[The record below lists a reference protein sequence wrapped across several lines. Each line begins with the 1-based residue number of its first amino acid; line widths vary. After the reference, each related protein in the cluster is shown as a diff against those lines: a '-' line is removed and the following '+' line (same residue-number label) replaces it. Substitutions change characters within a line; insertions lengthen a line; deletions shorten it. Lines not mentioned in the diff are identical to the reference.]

1 VRPIGGRTQ
10 VVSLAYYLDVTS
22 IRDQA
27 LAPLSRADAE
37 HLLPALSVGRGTLE
51 RRVLRARCL
60 TCVESF
66 DVAWAELSACNGQVK
81 DPLLAARIAVDLV
94 HLAYYL
100 VRWDE
105 VEPLARQAA
114 RQAAA
119 DPLLLAELRLA
130 LSLNRT
136 SANEITSALTEA
148 RWGEDALAAAP
159 RGRAKDLVSARL
171 QRQLAHLLA
180 HTGDYV
186 GSEAAA
192 DATARF
198 AVRVGDPWESAW
210 ATYTGGFA
218 KWYAGK
224 NDAAVEAFAKAEEG
238 LRSYGTSA
246 WRYTLL
252 CLARARM
259 ERGEIATG
267 DRLSRQSAAGAEED
281 IAHIALLRG
290 EAEVAE
296 RILARA
302 PKGYPADE
310 HFRDFVRAI
319 VKGRRGDPRGAV
331 RLLDDVAKEFESR
344 GMGHWALGASVHA
357 AFNREAVVRG
367 GGSARAVQLVRDI
380 GVRGGEGFAYY
391 LPDVAAWLGRAAEV
405 DAEARRV
412 ARVLKVRGD
421 AAVRLAKSDSASAV
435 AASALDE
442 ATFYLRAVGLTWR
455 EIGVLHEIEK
465 LQTEQTQLERSEL
478 AKRLGLSPE
487 TLRVHITRIR
497 AKLDVGDRRGDAV
510 LLEAALARRPVG

>member
-1 VRPIGGRTQ
+1 M
-10 VVSLAYYLDVTS
+10 
-22 IRDQA
+22 RDQA
-27 LAPLSRADAE
+27 LAPLSRTDAE
-37 HLLPALSVGRGTLE
+37 RLLPTLAIGRATLD

-60 TCVESF
+60 SCVESF
-66 DVAWAELSACNGQVK
+66 DVAWAELSVCKAQVK
-81 DPLLAARIAVDLV
+81 DPLLAARIATDLI

-105 VEPLARQAA
+105 VVALAPQAA
-114 RQAAA
+114 RDAAA

-136 SANEITSALTEA
+136 AANEITTALTEA

-180 HTGDYV
+180 HAGDYV
-186 GSEAAA
+186 GSQVAAE
-192 DATARF
+192 ATARF
-198 AVRVGDPWESAW
+198 AAKVGDPWEAGW

-218 KWYAGK
+218 QWYAGK
-224 NDAAVEAFAKAEEG
+224 NDGAVEAFAKAEEG

-252 CLARARM
+252 CLARART
-259 ERGEIATG
+259 ERGEIAAG
-267 DRLSRQSAAGAEED
+267 DRLARQSAAGAAED
-281 IAHIALLRG
+281 IAHLALLRG

-302 PKGYPADE
+302 PRGFPADE

-319 VKGRRGDPRGAV
+319 AKGRRGDPRGAV
-331 RLLDDVAKEFESR
+331 RLLEEVGKELGSR
-344 GMGHWALGASVHA
+344 GMAHWALGASVHA
-357 AFNREAVVRG
+357 AFNRDAILRG
-367 GGSARAVQLVRDI
+367 SGTARATQLVRDI
-380 GVRGGEGFAYY
+380 AARGGEGFAYY
-391 LPDVAAWLGRAAEV
+391 LPDVGAWLGRAAEA
-405 DAEARRV
+405 DNEARRV
-412 ARVLKVRGD
+412 ARVLRARGD
-421 AAVRLAKSDSASAV
+421 AAVRRAKSDSASAV

-465 LQTEQTQLERSEL
+465 AQTQQQRIERREL
-478 AKRLGLSPE
+478 AARLGLSPE

-497 AKLDVGDRRGDAV
+497 AKLEIGDRRGDAV
-510 LLEAALARRPVG
+510 LLEAALARRPVA

>member
-1 VRPIGGRTQ
+1 MPSYRE
-10 VVSLAYYLDVTS
+10 
-22 IRDQA
+22 QA
-27 LAPLSRADAE
+27 LAPLSRLDAE
-37 HLLPALSVGRGTLE
+37 RLLPALSIGRGTLD

-66 DVAWAELSACNGQVK
+66 ELAWAELTACRGLVK
-81 DPLLAARIAVDLV
+81 DPLLGARIAVDLV

-105 VEPLARQAA
+105 VAPLTRQAE

-130 LSLNRT
+130 LSINRT
-136 SANEITSALTEA
+136 AANEISAALTEA
-148 RWGEDALAAAP
+148 RRGEDALAAAP

-180 HTGDYV
+180 HAGDYV
-186 GSEAAA
+186 GAEAAA

-198 AVRVGDPWESAW
+198 AAKIGDPWESAW

-218 KWYAGK
+218 QWYAGK
-224 NDAAVEAFAKAEEG
+224 NDGAVDAFTKAEEG

-259 ERGEIATG
+259 ERGEIADG
-267 DRLSRQSAAGAEED
+267 DRLSRQSAAGAAED

-296 RILARA
+296 RILARE
-302 PKGYPADE
+302 PKGFPADE
-310 HFRDFVRAI
+310 QFRDFVRGI
-319 VKGRRGDPRGAV
+319 VKGRRGDPRGAI
-331 RLLDDVAKEFESR
+331 RLLDEVGKEFESR

-357 AFNREAVVRG
+357 AFNRDAVVRG
-367 GGSARAVQLVRDI
+367 GGTARAAQLVRDI
-380 GVRGGEGFAYY
+380 AVRGGEGFAYY
-391 LPDVAAWLGRAAEV
+391 LPDVAAWLGRAAEA
-405 DAEARRV
+405 DGEARKV

-421 AAVRLAKSDSASAV
+421 AAVRRARSDAASGV

-442 ATFYLRAVGLTWR
+442 ATYYLRAVGLTWR

-465 LQTEQTQLERSEL
+465 LQAEQTRIERSQL
-478 AKRLGLSPE
+478 ATRLSLSPE

-497 AKLDVGDRRGDAV
+497 AKLDVGDRRGDSV
-510 LLEAALARRPVG
+510 LLEAALAQRPVA

>member
-1 VRPIGGRTQ
+1 MT
-10 VVSLAYYLDVTS
+10 

-27 LAPLSRADAE
+27 LAPLARAEAE
-37 HLLPALSVGRGTLE
+37 RLLPTLSVGRQTIE

-60 TCVESF
+60 TYVESF
-66 DVAWAELSACNGQVK
+66 DVAWAELSALHVQTK

-100 VRWDE
+100 VRGDE
-105 VEPLARQAA
+105 VESLEKQAERQAA
-114 RQAAA
+114 T
-119 DPLLLAELRLA
+119 DPLMLAELRLGRSINKTA
-130 LSLNRT
+130 
-136 SANEITSALTEA
+136 ANEITTALTDA
-148 RWGEDALAAAP
+148 RRAEDALAAAP
-159 RGRAKDLVSARL
+159 RGRAKDLVTARL

-186 GSEAAA
+186 GATAAA
-192 DATARF
+192 DETMRF
-198 AVRVGDPWESAW
+198 AGRVGDPWESAW
-210 ATYTGGFA
+210 AVYTLGFA
-218 KWYAGK
+218 HWYAGK
-224 NDAAVEAFAKAEEG
+224 NDPAVNEFTRAEEG

-267 DRLSRQSAAGAEED
+267 DRLGRQSGAGGPED
-281 IAHIALLRG
+281 LAHIALLRG

-302 PKGYPADE
+302 PKGHPADE
-310 HFRDFVRAI
+310 HFRDFVRGI
-319 VKGRRGDPRGAV
+319 TKGRRGDPRGAV
-331 RLLDDVAKEFESR
+331 RLLDEVGKEFESR
-344 GMGHWALGASVHA
+344 GMGHWSLGAAVHA
-357 AFNREAVVRG
+357 AFNREALVRG
-367 GGSARAVQLVRDI
+367 GGSARAIQLVRDI
-380 GVRGGEGFAYY
+380 AVRGGEGFAYY
-391 LPDVAAWLGRAAEV
+391 LPDVAAWLGRAAER
-405 DAEARRV
+405 DAEARGL
-412 ARVLKVRGD
+412 ARLLRARGD
-421 AAVRLAKSDSASAV
+421 AAVQRAKSDAASAV

-465 LQTEQTQLERSEL
+465 LQAEGAHVARTEL
-478 AKRLGLSPE
+478 ARRLALSPE

-510 LLEAALARRPVG
+510 LLEAALARRSVT

>member
-1 VRPIGGRTQ
+1 M
-10 VVSLAYYLDVTS
+10 AYYLVVTS
-22 IRDQA
+22 VREQA
-27 LAPLSRADAE
+27 IAPLSRADAE
-37 HLLPALSVGRGTLE
+37 RLLPALSVGRGSLE

-66 DVAWAELSACNGQVK
+66 DVAWAELSACRGHAK
-81 DPLLAARIAVDLV
+81 DPLLAARIAVDLI

-100 VRWDE
+100 VRWNE
-105 VEPLARQAA
+105 VEPLAREAE

-136 SANEITSALTEA
+136 SANEITAALTEA

-159 RGRAKDLVSARL
+159 RGRAKDLVSDRL

-180 HTGDYV
+180 HTGDYL

-192 DATARF
+192 DATSRF

-224 NDAAVEAFAKAEEG
+224 NDAAVDAFTRAEEG
-238 LRSYGTSA
+238 LRSYGTSV

-267 DRLSRQSAAGAEED
+267 DRLSRQSAAGAPED

-296 RILARA
+296 RILSRA

-310 HFRDFVRAI
+310 QFRDFVRAI

-331 RLLDDVAKEFESR
+331 RLLDEVAKEFESR

-357 AFNREAVVRG
+357 AFNREAVLRG
-367 GGSARAVQLVRDI
+367 GGNARATQLVRDI
-380 GVRGGEGFAYY
+380 ALRGGEGFAYY
-391 LPDVAAWLGRAAEV
+391 LPDVAAWLGRAAAVEG
-405 DAEARRV
+405 EARRV
-412 ARVLKVRGD
+412 ARILQTRGD
-421 AAVRLAKSDSASAV
+421 AAVRLAKNDAASAV

-465 LQTEQTQLERSEL
+465 LQLEQTRLERTAL
-478 AKRLGLSPE
+478 AERLGLSPE

-510 LLEAALARRPVG
+510 LLEAALARRPVA